1 LAICGF
7 LLVKSKTKQTKNKQK
22 TNKKQTKRKDVIP
35 NLGAA

>member
-1 LAICGF
+1 LAICGK

-22 TNKKQTKRKDVIP
+22 TNKKTTKRKDVIP